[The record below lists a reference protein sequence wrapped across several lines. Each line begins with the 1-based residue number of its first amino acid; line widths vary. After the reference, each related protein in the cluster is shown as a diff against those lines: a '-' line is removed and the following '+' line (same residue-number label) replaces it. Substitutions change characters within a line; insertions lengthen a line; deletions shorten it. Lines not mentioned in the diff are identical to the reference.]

1 MQKLPDTELD
11 DETPPIDMQSLT
23 RLGIWGGAAAAG
35 LLLVAIATY
44 TEGGQRRLAL
54 AFQGGNAPTQIAAA
68 EDVRRG
74 LVRDAEIENRRLAD
88 QLRNLSVDRDRLL
101 ARMTVLERN
110 YEDVTGSISKLN
122 NPPKPPP
129 PEPAPAAPAAA
140 APPPEVAPVASVPA
154 AVPERAAPPPA
165 PAQPAPPPVQAAVAP
180 APPPQQAAAAPA
192 EPAPEGVPARTE
204 FGVDLGGAPNLA
216 ALRNAWERI
225 RRTHSSSLEG
235 LRPVIGIRDG
245 RGGQVELRLVVGPI
259 GNAANAAKLC
269 ATLAMAG
276 LSCQPT
282 TFDGQRLALR

>member
-1 MQKLPDTELD
+1 M
-11 DETPPIDMQSLT
+11 
-23 RLGIWGGAAAAG
+23 WGGAAAAG
-35 LLLVAIATY
+35 LLFVAIATH
-44 TEGGQRRLAL
+44 TDGGQRRLAL
-54 AFQGGNAPTQIAAA
+54 AFQGGSAPTQIAAID
-68 EDVRRG
+68 EDRRG
-74 LVRDAEIENRRLAD
+74 LVRDADIENRRLTD
-88 QLRNLSVDRDRLL
+88 QLRNLSEDRDRLL

-110 YEDVTGSISKLN
+110 YEDVTGSIGKLN
-122 NPPKPPP
+122 NPPKPPL
-129 PEPAPAAPAAA
+129 PELNPAPPAPPVAV
-140 APPPEVAPVASVPA
+140 APPPEVAPVASIPA
-154 AVPERAAPPPA
+154 AVPERAAPAA
-165 PAQPAPPPVQAAVAP
+165 PAQPAPPPAQAAIAP
-180 APPPQQAAAAPA
+180 APPPQQAVAAPA
-192 EPAPEGVPARTE
+192 EPALDGTPARTE

>member
-68 EDVRRG
+68 EEVRRG

-165 PAQPAPPPVQAAVAP
+165 PAQP
-180 APPPQQAAAAPA
+180 
-192 EPAPEGVPARTE
+192 EGVPARTE

>member
-1 MQKLPDTELD
+1 MQKLPDIDLD
-11 DETPPIDMQSLT
+11 DETPPIDMQTLT

-35 LLLVAIATY
+35 LLFVAIATH
-44 TEGGQRRLAL
+44 TDSGQRRLSL
-54 AFQGGNAPTQIAAA
+54 AFQGGHAQPQVAAV
-68 EDVRRG
+68 EEVRRG
-74 LVRDAEIENRRLAD
+74 LVRDAEIENRRLSD
-88 QLRNLSVDRDRLL
+88 QFRNLSEDRDRLL

-110 YEDVTGSISKLN
+110 YEDVTGSIGKLN
-122 NPPKPPP
+122 NPLKPPL
-129 PEPAPAAPAAA
+129 PELNPAAPAAA
-140 APPPEVAPVASVPA
+140 AAPPEVAPVASIPA
-154 AVPERAAPPPA
+154 AAPERAAPAAA
-165 PAQPAPPPVQAAVAP
+165 PAQP

-192 EPAPEGVPARTE
+192 EPALEGAPARTE
-204 FGVDLGGAPNLA
+204 FGVDLGGAPNVA
-216 ALRNAWERI
+216 ALRNSWERI

>member
-1 MQKLPDTELD
+1 MQKLPEINLD
-11 DETPPIDMQSLT
+11 DETPLIDMQTLT
-23 RLGIWGGAAAAG
+23 RLGIWGGAAAVG
-35 LLLVAIATY
+35 LLFVAIATH
-44 TEGGQRRLAL
+44 TDAGQRRVAL
-54 AFQGGNAPTQIAAA
+54 AFQGGHPQPQIAAV
-68 EDVRRG
+68 EEVRRG
-74 LVRDAEIENRRLAD
+74 LVRDTEIENRRLSD
-88 QLRNLSVDRDRLL
+88 QLRNLSEDRDRLL

-110 YEDVTGSISKLN
+110 YEDVTGSIGKLN
-122 NPPKPPP
+122 NPPKPPL
-129 PEPAPAAPAAA
+129 PELNSAAPAAA
-140 APPPEVAPVASVPA
+140 APPPEVAPVASIPA
-154 AVPERAAPPPA
+154 AAPERAAPVA
-165 PAQPAPPPVQAAVAP
+165 AP

-192 EPAPEGVPARTE
+192 EPALEGAPARTE
-204 FGVDLGGAPNLA
+204 FGVDLGGAPNVA
-216 ALRNAWERI
+216 ALRNSWERI